1 MTTDTLI
8 EVMSRGVELAG
19 IAVIVLG
26 AIVSTLRFL
35 LHLWPTRG
43 VPDAYEVYREG
54 IGRAILLG
62 LEFLVAA
69 DIVRTVA
76 ISPSFTSVG
85 VLAAIIL
92 IRTFLAW
99 TLELEITG
107 RWPWEQRRTLGRPE
121 EIPSSNL
128 RRTPD
133 LTGSEESRRTEV
145 SRQGWAFGPV
155 VLWSCVRRSPG
166 GPAPGGRRSRGG

>member
-1 MTTDTLI
+1 VGLEGQPDAMTTDALI
-8 EVMSRGVELAG
+8 EVISRGVELAG
-19 IAVIVLG
+19 IAVMVLG
-26 AIVSTLRFL
+26 AGVATLRFL
-35 LHLWPTRG
+35 LHLRPTRG
-43 VPDAYEVYREG
+43 IPDAYEVYREG

-85 VLAAIIL
+85 VLAAIVL
-92 IRTFLAW
+92 IRTFLSW
-99 TLELEITG
+99 SLELEITG
-107 RWPWEQRRTLGRPE
+107 QWPWEQTRTLDRPE

-133 LTGSEESRRTEV
+133 LTGSEENRRT
-145 SRQGWAFGPV
+145 G
-155 VLWSCVRRSPG
+155 
-166 GPAPGGRRSRGG
+166 

>member
-1 MTTDTLI
+1 MSTDTLI
-8 EVMSRGVELAG
+8 QVISRGVELAG

-26 AIVSTLRFL
+26 AIVATLRLL
-35 LHLWPTRG
+35 LHRRPPLAI
-43 VPDAYEVYREG
+43 PDAYQVGREG

-69 DIVRTVA
+69 DIIRTVA
-76 ISPSFTSVG
+76 ISPTFTSVG
-85 VLAAIIL
+85 VLAAIVL
-92 IRTFLAW
+92 IRTFLSW

-107 RWPWEQRRTLGRPE
+107 QWPWEQTRTLGQPG

-133 LTGSEESRRTEV
+133 VTGFEETR
-145 SRQGWAFGPV
+145 
-155 VLWSCVRRSPG
+155 
-166 GPAPGGRRSRGG
+166 

>member
-1 MTTDTLI
+1 MTTDALI
-8 EVMSRGVELAG
+8 EVISRGIELAG

-26 AIVSTLRFL
+26 AIVATLLFCEQCVHDL
-35 LHLWPTRG
+35 LHLRPTRG
-43 VPDAYEVYREG
+43 RSDAYEVYREG

-76 ISPSFTSVG
+76 ISPTFTSVG
-85 VLAAIIL
+85 VLAVIVL
-92 IRTFLAW
+92 IRTFLRW
-99 TLELEITG
+99 TLDLEITG
-107 RWPWEQRRTLGRPE
+107 QWPWEQTRTLDRPE

-133 LTGSEESRRTEV
+133 LTGSEENRRT
-145 SRQGWAFGPV
+145 G
-155 VLWSCVRRSPG
+155 
-166 GPAPGGRRSRGG
+166 

>member
-1 MTTDTLI
+1 MTTNALI
-8 EVMSRGVELAG
+8 EAISRGVELAG

-26 AIVSTLRFL
+26 AIYATLLFL
-35 LHLWPTRG
+35 LHLRPTRG
-43 VPDAYEVYREG
+43 IPGAYEVYREG
-54 IGRAILLG
+54 IGRAILLS

-69 DIVRTVA
+69 DIIRTVA

-92 IRTFLAW
+92 IRTFLSW

-107 RWPWEQRRTLGRPE
+107 QWPWKQTRTLDRPE
-121 EIPSSNL
+121 ENPSSNL

-133 LTGSEESRRTEV
+133 LTGSEENR
-145 SRQGWAFGPV
+145 
-155 VLWSCVRRSPG
+155 
-166 GPAPGGRRSRGG
+166 